1 MNEQDK
7 YIFNWLLKRRSKCE
21 QKLVK
26 DYFKGKI
33 NNSSNIQYLLIR
45 SLYQE
50 MNEYKNGIMPHGWVI
65 DLIRPSLEQSDTN
78 IEKAN
83 ALKQFLTNSE
93 LEEIKGYLNKTRDCN
108 AIISNIIN
116 KLIVLDEI
124 RKNPKNSAFKSLGND
139 NMYLLLLIIS
149 SLNSRDINHLL
160 KYFNDHNP
168 EFMCT
173 NILNYVIGRYNELKD
188 LVILLDLENLSLSNE
203 TKLSMVKLSFEE
215 ISFYMDAINLIK
227 LRFNRLK
234 NSISYGEYQNIY
246 FMDLYQVYPN
256 SNLKVLIRKY
266 IQSACKNLGIN
277 TKGISLSRTSSED

>member
-1 MNEQDK
+1 
-7 YIFNWLLKRRSKCE
+7 
-21 QKLVK
+21 
-26 DYFKGKI
+26 
-33 NNSSNIQYLLIR
+33 
-45 SLYQE
+45 
-50 MNEYKNGIMPHGWVI
+50 
-65 DLIRPSLEQSDTN
+65 
-78 IEKAN
+78 
-83 ALKQFLTNSE
+83 
-93 LEEIKGYLNKTRDCN
+93 
-108 AIISNIIN
+108 
-116 KLIVLDEI
+116 
-124 RKNPKNSAFKSLGND
+124 
-139 NMYLLLLIIS
+139 
-149 SLNSRDINHLL
+149 
-160 KYFNDHNP
+160 
-168 EFMCT
+168 MCT